1 MISRRTVWLPGSS
14 KRWATV
20 FVRLQSVS
28 QTPFPSKSQRTRIPE
43 SGPFGSEDVDALSTK
58 RLEVSPDAGST
69 VNEAAR
75 GKGSAL
81 KGRVVGDRSTPAID
95 TVYGIS
101 PMPSAAGQTS
111 RRGPPQ

>member
-58 RLEVSPDAGST
+58 RLEGSPNAGST
-69 VNEAAR
+69 VDEAAR
-75 GKGSAL
+75 GKGSAM
-81 KGRVVGDRSTPAID
+81 KGRGVGDRS
-95 TVYGIS
+95 
-101 PMPSAAGQTS
+101 SAANDTGY
-111 RRGPPQ
+111 GGMPKA